1 MKPPVDW
8 MLSGE
13 PWIEY
18 QTRVTLLNEPLQNP
32 NVIAS
37 RGAMLADSRIA
48 RIIADL
54 QDWPGKVISSHKSAG
69 QPFHRLN
76 FLADIG
82 FEQTDPGMK
91 AIVDSILALQS
102 EEGPFQLPMNIPTH
116 YGGSGN
122 EEGAWALCDAP
133 LIVYSLIKLGLSN
146 DPRVTKA
153 VEYLLT
159 LQREN
164 GWPCAVSKALGTWRG
179 PGRKDDPCPDANLGM
194 LKVSRN

>member
-1 MKPPVDW
+1 
-8 MLSGE
+8 
-13 PWIEY
+13 
-18 QTRVTLLNEPLQNP
+18 
-32 NVIAS
+32 
-37 RGAMLADSRIA
+37 
-48 RIIADL
+48 
-54 QDWPGKVISSHKSAG
+54 
-69 QPFHRLN
+69 
-76 FLADIG
+76 
-82 FEQTDPGMK
+82 MK

-194 LKVSRN
+194 LKGLAEFKRSPI